1 LLFLARIREIETPV
15 ARSVYPV
22 AVRPSHLC
30 ILVALATT
38 SSAFAQN
45 TAASTNA
52 EASDRVAT
60 GDAVQNRQAAAQAYD
75 RAASLYVAGDFAQ
88 AGQWFMSAYRLAPSR
103 AALVQAVRSYQR
115 AGDLTRAGTLA
126 ILLGEA
132 YPNDASAA
140 ELVAQ
145 VVEEAGRV
153 SVVLTVACEGC
164 VIEVD
169 GRLLATRGA
178 YLTPGEEHAI
188 VAYFGDVRVER
199 SAAGARGEQVA
210 LEIPTPDGVTMDPNE
225 GDGTTPPP
233 LTTRDR
239 GVRVLPPAV
248 FWTGLGLTAVVGGLT
263 VWSGVDTL
271 SGVDAYEENPS
282 EERYSAGQRKE
293 RRTNALIGASAG
305 VAVVTL
311 LTAFFTDFE
320 GDPEDDDR
328 ASVTIAPST
337 DGAMVYVRGAL

>member
-1 LLFLARIREIETPV
+1 MLFLARIREIETPV

-115 AGDLTRAGTLA
+115 AGEITRAGTLA

-132 YPNDASAA
+132 YPNDASAT
-140 ELVAQ
+140 ELVSQ
-145 VVEEAGRV
+145 IVEEAGRS
-153 SVVLTVACEGC
+153 SVLLTVQCDGC
-164 VIEVD
+164 VVEVD

-178 YLTPGEEHAI
+178 YLSPDNRHVV

-199 SAAGARGEQVA
+199 TAEGARGAQV
-210 LEIPTPDGVTMDPNE
+210 LVEIPTPDGVSMQPNQ

-239 GVRVLPPAV
+239 GVRVMPAGV
-248 FWTGLGLTAVVGGLT
+248 FWTGLGLTAAVGGLT
-263 VWSGVDTL
+263 IWSGVDTL

-282 EERYSAGQRKE
+282 EDRYDAGQRKE
-293 RRTNALIGASAG
+293 RRTNALIGATAG
-305 VAVVTL
+305 LAFVTV

>member
-1 LLFLARIREIETPV
+1 MY
-15 ARSVYPV
+15 SV

-38 SSAFAQN
+38 SSAVAQN

-75 RAASLYVAGDFAQ
+75 RAASLYVGGDFAQ

-115 AGDLTRAGTLA
+115 AGELARSGTLA

-132 YPNDASAA
+132 YPSDAAST
-140 ELVAQ
+140 ELVSQ
-145 VVEEAGRV
+145 IVEEAGRS
-153 SVVLTVACEGC
+153 SVLLTVECGGC
-164 VIEVD
+164 VVEVD

-178 YLTPGEEHAI
+178 YLSPDNRHAVI
-188 VAYFGDVRVER
+188 AYFGDVRVER
-199 SAAGARGEQVA
+199 TAEGSRGQQVL
-210 LEIPTPDGVTMDPNE
+210 LEIPTPDGVSMQPN
-225 GDGTTPPP
+225 GSDGSTPPP

-239 GVRVLPPAV
+239 GVRVLPSGV

-271 SGVDAYEENPS
+271 SGVDAYEEDPS
-282 EERYSAGQRKE
+282 EDRYSNGQRKE
-293 RRTNALIGASAG
+293 RRTNALLGATAG
-305 VAVVTL
+305 LAFVTI

-320 GDPEDDDR
+320 GDPEDDR

-337 DGAMVYVRGAL
+337 DGAMLYVRGSL